1 MDFFLCG
8 AQQPHK
14 GKLKNICWVFF
25 EVDITLNVLALVVD
39 PRYESKQLFNNIFES
54 SFDVGKVVPS
64 TCLSEGQTMVLEFV
78 ENKAIIRTKYISMN
92 PLLILESNI
101 NFDGGNASDEL
112 GESTYEKLANWD
124 KPGSY
129 FCPSA
134 NKRMTIQILGQLDGI
149 ELHWR

>member
-1 MDFFLCG
+1 
-8 AQQPHK
+8 
-14 GKLKNICWVFF
+14 
-25 EVDITLNVLALVVD
+25 
-39 PRYESKQLFNNIFES
+39 
-54 SFDVGKVVPS
+54 
-64 TCLSEGQTMVLEFV
+64 MVLKFV

-101 NFDGGNASDEL
+101 NFDGSNASDEL

-129 FCPSA
+129 FGPSA